1 MANFESGSYAGLR
14 YYTVLNS
21 SLIEKVDQIKNQT
34 INKGKRRL
42 LFRKILSHQSQ
53 AGRVSRL
60 YSTLTYSIL
69 SLSMVATLS
78 YIAVAARTS

>member
-42 LFRKILSHQSQ
+42 LFEKSEAIKVKQE
-53 AGRVSRL
+53 G
-60 YSTLTYSIL
+60 
-69 SLSMVATLS
+69 
-78 YIAVAARTS
+78 

>member
-42 LFRKILSHQSQ
+42 LFRKIQSHQSQ

-60 YSTLTYSIL
+60 IQMIL
-69 SLSMVATLS
+69 N
-78 YIAVAARTS
+78 YEN